1 MDHPIEDEPI
11 EDEPIEG
18 HPIEDEPI
26 EDRSIEDEPVEHRSI
41 EDYRAAGFNRRLGM
55 GRRPAVIVVD
65 MCRAYFDPGSP
76 LDAGVPEVVD
86 RCREL
91 VDAARAAE
99 LPVLWTRVEY
109 EPGGA
114 DGGVFYRKVGA
125 LSVFDR
131 GGPLGRW
138 VAGLEPADGELVVTK
153 QYASGFFG
161 TSLASSLRA
170 IGVDTTVICGVS
182 TSGCVRA
189 TALDA
194 CQHGF
199 VPIVVADACGDRS
212 PDVHA
217 ANLFDLDAKYADVE
231 SLDDVLAGLA
241 GPAGAPSTG
250 GC

>member
-1 MDHPIEDEPI
+1 MVGMTDERAA
-11 EDEPIEG
+11 EE
-18 HPIEDEPI
+18 
-26 EDRSIEDEPVEHRSI
+26 RA

-65 MCRAYFDPGSP
+65 LCRAYFEEGSP
-76 LDAGVPEVVD
+76 LYAGVPEVAD

-91 VDAARAAE
+91 VATARGAGV
-99 LPVLWTRVEY
+99 PVLWTRVEF

-114 DGGVFYRKVGA
+114 DGGIFYRKVGA

-131 GGPLGRW
+131 GGPLGDW
-138 VAGLEPADGELVVTK
+138 LPGLEPEPGEVVITK
-153 QYASGFFG
+153 QYASGFFA
-161 TSLASSLRA
+161 TSLASSLVAAGIDTA
-170 IGVDTTVICGVS
+170 IICGVS

-199 VPIVVADACGDRS
+199 VPIVVAEACGDRD
-212 PDVHA
+212 PEVHR

-231 SLDDVLAGLA
+231 PLTTVMAALAG
-241 GPAGAPSTG
+241 